1 MSPDYVVE
9 LLRKLLSQ
17 AVIVAAPFLVTA
29 LIVGLIVSLFQTI
42 TSIQEQTLSFVPK
55 AVAVVALLFII
66 LPWLI
71 RTLMDFTVSMIDKIP
86 GMTR

>member
-1 MSPDYVVE
+1 MTPEYCVD
-9 LLRKLLSQ
+9 LLRKLLTQ
-17 AVIVAAPFLVTA
+17 AVIVAAPFLITA
-29 LIVGLIVSLFQTI
+29 LVVGLVVSLFQTI

-55 AVAVVALLFII
+55 ALAVVGALFLI

-71 RTLMDFTVSMIDKIP
+71 QELTDYAREMFGLIQ

>member
-1 MSPDYVVE
+1 MSPDYCID

-17 AVIVAAPFLVTA
+17 AVIVAAPFLLTA
-29 LIVGLIVSLFQTI
+29 LVVGLVVSLFQTV

-55 AVAVVALLFII
+55 ALAVVALLFII

-71 RTLMDFTVSMIDKIP
+71 RTLMDFTAGMIGSMV
-86 GMTR
+86 TLAR

>member
-1 MSPDYVVE
+1 MTPELMID
-9 LLRKLLSQ
+9 LLRKLLTE
-17 AVIVAAPFLVTA
+17 AVVVATPFLLTA
-29 LIVGLIVSLFQTI
+29 LVVGLLISVFQTV

-55 AVAVVALLFII
+55 ALAVVALLFII

-71 RTLMDFTVSMIDKIP
+71 RTLMDFTIGMFDQIP

>member
-1 MSPDYVVE
+1 MTPDYCVE

-29 LIVGLIVSLFQTI
+29 LVVGLVVSIFQTI

-55 AVAVVALLFII
+55 ALAVVGLLFLV

-71 RTLMDFTVSMIDKIP
+71 RTLMDFTVGMIEMLPK
-86 GMTR
+86 MVR

>member
-1 MSPDYVVE
+1 MID

-17 AVIVAAPFLVTA
+17 SVIVATPFLLTA
-29 LIVGLIVSLFQTI
+29 LVIGLLVSLFQTV

-55 AVAVVALLFII
+55 AFAVVTLLFII

-71 RTLMDFTVSMIDKIP
+71 RTLMDFTIGMFDQIP